1 MTYRS
6 NSNLVSSSHKH
17 CDQLLKIF
25 NDTFL
30 DSHNTCLQKGADE
43 PLYSPAGDRQQHH
56 CIAFTRDYYASALH
70 EIAHW
75 CVAGEDRR
83 QQLDYG
89 YWYAPDGR
97 SKTQQREFELVEVA
111 PQALEWMFSEAVG
124 IKFQVSADNLAMG
137 LAASDE
143 FKDRIYA
150 RVIKNCING
159 VNARAH
165 AFIMAL
171 QHFYHRDK
179 SFQGNSYERQT
190 LD

>member
-6 NSNLVSSSHKH
+6 SSNFVSLADKN
-17 CDQLLKIF
+17 CDQLLNIF

-30 DSHNTCLQKGADE
+30 SSHNTCLQKGADE
-43 PLYSPAGDRQQHH
+43 PLYRPAGDGQQHH

-75 CVAGEDRR
+75 CVAGEARR

-97 SKTQQREFELVEVA
+97 NETQQREFESVEVA
-111 PQALEWMFSEAVG
+111 PQALEWMFSQAVG
-124 IKFQVSADNLAMG
+124 IKFRVSADNLAMG
-137 LAASDE
+137 LGASAK
-143 FKDRIYA
+143 FKDRIHA
-150 RVIKNCING
+150 RVMKNCTTG

-171 QHFYHRDK
+171 QHFYDRDK
-179 SFQGNSYERQT
+179 SLQGNSYERQT